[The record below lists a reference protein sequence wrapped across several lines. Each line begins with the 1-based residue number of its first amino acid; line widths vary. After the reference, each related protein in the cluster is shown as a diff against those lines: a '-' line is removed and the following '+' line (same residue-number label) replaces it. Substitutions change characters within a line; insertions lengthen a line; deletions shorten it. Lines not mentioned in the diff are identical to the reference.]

1 MLAVTDVLLSK
12 KRPWKTFYMKME
24 YRHGSVH
31 PHKGKA
37 QGHTFAL
44 TGDAIDV
51 DSGQRQQTV
60 LDCVWR
66 GDRDADSNPWLPLR
80 VWNLLCGSDA

>member
-1 MLAVTDVLLSK
+1 
-12 KRPWKTFYMKME
+12 MKME
-24 YRHGSVH
+24 YRHVYGSVH

-44 TGDAIDV
+44 TGDAIDA
-51 DSGQRQQTV
+51 DSGQRQQAV

-66 GDRDADSNPWLPLR
+66 GDRDADSNPWRPLR

>member
-1 MLAVTDVLLSK
+1 
-12 KRPWKTFYMKME
+12 MKME
-24 YRHGSVH
+24 YRHMDQSI
-31 PHKGKA
+31 
-37 QGHTFAL
+37 HTRERPRDTPMHSI
-44 TGDAIDV
+44 TGDAIDA

-66 GDRDADSNPWLPLR
+66 GDRDADSNPWRPLR